1 MNTDRK
7 SYRFFDQFILS
18 VLGATTSP
26 QFQVEKEYI
35 TGREAKK
42 PGLDQGF
49 TLPVACDLIGDV
61 YVGFGE
67 KI

>member
-7 SYRFFDQFILS
+7 SDSFCDQFIPR
-18 VLGATTSP
+18 VLCPTTSP
-26 QFQVEKEYI
+26 QFQAEKEYI
-35 TGREAKK
+35 TGMGAKK

-49 TLPVACDLIGDV
+49 TLPLACDLIGDV
-61 YVGFGE
+61 YGGFGE